1 VVKTVKKYQ
10 IRIASC
16 QPVCAC
22 LSGRER
28 SFKTVIRHCYR
39 MHQNWNA
46 QQAGLAQR
54 QETKVPTTLFCQ
66 IHRMHQEW
74 NAQQAGLAQQREA
87 ARIALKEKR
96 TKLADLQEQLKDQHK
111 ALKQVVKIDPMH

>member
-1 VVKTVKKYQ
+1 MVKTVKKYQ

-46 QQAGLAQR
+46 QQAGLAQ
-54 QETKVPTTLFCQ
+54 
-66 IHRMHQEW
+66 
-74 NAQQAGLAQQREA
+74 QREA